1 MPVSCVAILCV
12 RNEAKHIRRAIS
24 DFVSQGIDVVII
36 DNGSTDHTLQICS
49 EFLGNGLLSIEHMPW
64 KGEFD
69 LSAQLEIKNT
79 IVRNLNHDW
88 VIHADADE
96 WMHSSVEGE
105 SLLDGI
111 TRLSKRGFNVINF
124 EEFVFLPTQDEK
136 YNLDNYQK
144 VFLNYY
150 YFSPQKQRLM
160 RAWNRLL
167 SCSNIESGGHKLSGT
182 GINLSPESFILR
194 HYIVLSH
201 EHAVKKYGS
210 RAFSDADLKKG
221 WHGNRLQLNTE
232 RLTLPE
238 PSCLKKLSCW
248 NNVNFD
254 RSDPKKKH
262 YWDWK

>member
-12 RNEAKHIRRAIS
+12 RNEANHIRRAIN

-69 LSAQLEIKNT
+69 LTTQLEIKNT
-79 IVRNLNHDW
+79 IVRSLNHDW

-96 WMHSSVEGE
+96 WMHSPVEGE

-111 TRLSKRGFNVINF
+111 TRLSEHGFNVINF
-124 EEFVFLPTQDEK
+124 EEFVFLPTQGEK

-150 YFSPQKQRLM
+150 YFSPQKQRRM
-160 RAWNRLL
+160 IAWNRLL
-167 SCSNIESGGHKLSGT
+167 SCSNIESGGHKLIGD
-182 GINLSPESFILR
+182 GINVSPESFILR
-194 HYIVLSH
+194 HYIVLSY
-201 EHAVKKYGS
+201 EHAVQKYSQRVFSKRDLAKNWHKKRLNIS
-210 RAFSDADLKKG
+210 QEKLELPSPDKLK
-221 WHGNRLQLNTE
+221 QLD
-232 RLTLPE
+232 R
-238 PSCLKKLSCW
+238 W
-248 NNVNFD
+248 NSYNLDF
-254 RSDPKKKH
+254 SDPKKEH
-262 YWDWK
+262 YWNW